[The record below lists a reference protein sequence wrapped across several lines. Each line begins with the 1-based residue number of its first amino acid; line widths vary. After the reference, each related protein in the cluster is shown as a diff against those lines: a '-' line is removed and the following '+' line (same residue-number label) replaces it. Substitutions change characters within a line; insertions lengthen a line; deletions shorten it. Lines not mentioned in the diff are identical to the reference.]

1 MRLIYGK
8 RQSVCIIGTPHLC
21 KDYGG
26 GGGGKG
32 GGKGGGRLGGRE
44 RLSFQ
49 FFLEKEEVS
58 FFSTKKGGVGKIG
71 GITYFHT
78 N

>member
-1 MRLIYGK
+1 MTGEA
-8 RQSVCIIGTPHLC
+8 
-21 KDYGG
+21 
-26 GGGGKG
+26 

>member
-1 MRLIYGK
+1 MAGEA
-8 RQSVCIIGTPHLC
+8 
-21 KDYGG
+21 
-26 GGGGKG
+26 GGKG
-32 GGKGGGRLGGRE
+32 GGGWGGRE
-44 RLSFQ
+44 RLNFQ

-58 FFSTKKGGVGKIG
+58 FFSTKKGGVSKIG